1 MNGPVSAATAEAKPN
16 LNSGLEQLPTEIED
30 DSVRTKS
37 SLARLSAN
45 SADKLEG
52 LMSEIQEM
60 LDYLR
65 SEGERVQGEITS
77 YAQLNQKVAA
87 AATKIR
93 AETVG
98 PWKGTASDAQYSRP
112 KQLTSGR
119 ERIKRWPAPPD

>member
-1 MNGPVSAATAEAKPN
+1 MTGPVSAAMAEAKPN
-16 LNSGLEQLPTEIED
+16 IKSGLEQLPAEIEENCE
-30 DSVRTKS
+30 RTKS

-60 LDYLR
+60 LDFLR

-77 YAQLNQKVAA
+77 YAELNQKIAL

-98 PWKGTASDAQYSRP
+98 PWKGTASDAQYSRL